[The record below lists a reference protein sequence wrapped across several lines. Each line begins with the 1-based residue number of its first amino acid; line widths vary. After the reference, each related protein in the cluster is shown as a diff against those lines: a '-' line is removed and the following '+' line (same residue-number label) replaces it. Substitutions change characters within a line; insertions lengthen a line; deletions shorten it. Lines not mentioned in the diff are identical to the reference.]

1 MTNNRIEGDEATLL
15 REVLDRLGGML
26 RPYGLA
32 AEYNIDVQDN
42 SYTANIH
49 AEGLG
54 FDETWERLH
63 HYDKL
68 RAILEEIVFATDEE
82 TRTIAIQRAGCMLD
96 SRAPRSV
103 E

>member
-1 MTNNRIEGDEATLL
+1 MKLLL
-15 REVLDRLGGML
+15 REVLDRVDRML

-32 AEYNIDVQDN
+32 SEYSIDVPDN
-42 SYTANIH
+42 SYTVNVH

-54 FDETWERLH
+54 FDETWMRLQH
-63 HYDKL
+63 CDKL
-68 RAILEEIVFATDEE
+68 RAILEEIVFANDEQ

-96 SRAPRSV
+96 TGLPRAV